1 MWQPRILTWLSSG
14 DARTSI
20 PRAMLIE
27 QLRIL
32 SRQVPICYLVLIV
45 NYLSIACALPA
56 AVPWPLRV
64 GVPVCFT
71 AVAFAGLF
79 RWKIGR
85 KPAISESALE
95 YLSRAPVPPVLLSFG
110 CCLWGS
116 LLFQRVGVELRLIIV
131 LLDFLAA
138 AASAYCL
145 ASFPRAAAIVLLA
158 SVLPIFLRMLGSGD
172 PLLIYLACDLL
183 IVTLL
188 LMMMLSTYH
197 YRLVK
202 LVTSRVK
209 TAARHERS
217 RIAEAIALE
226 EKAKAHEMAE
236 TDTLT
241 KLPNRRGFLNSLDR
255 TIERHTSENS
265 AFAVA
270 MLDLDGFKP
279 INDAFGH
286 AIGDLLLVEVAR
298 RLLVAAGPESIVA
311 RLGGD
316 EFSIIWPHAGS
327 SKEACQTAATIC
339 DDLAK
344 PFSFEHVTIRLS
356 ASCGV
361 ALFPDGGRE
370 ASRLLEHADMAL
382 YNTKRN
388 GRNGV
393 SLFSNAIENHLR
405 RKAEIEQMLQSPDV
419 HADLAMVFQ
428 PIVNLQGLRLASFE
442 ALARWNS
449 ETHGNIPPDEFIPL
463 AEQAGFVA
471 DVGDVLFEKA
481 IVQAAKWPKEITLSF
496 NLSALQ
502 LCSSTTPLRLLSIM
516 SGHYFEPARLSIEIT
531 ETALLADFDTARYTI
546 QELRAA
552 GMRIVLDDFGA
563 GHSWIGYL
571 REMVFDAIKIDGAL
585 VDNIVHSQESR
596 ALLSG
601 VLRLCCAIGTPTI
614 AERVETR
621 DQAEILKELGCN
633 AAQGF
638 LFGRPM
644 LGDDAQ
650 GFIMT
655 SVGESS
661 AA

>member
-1 MWQPRILTWLSSG
+1 MRQPPILSWLMSG
-14 DARTSI
+14 DARASI
-20 PRAMLIE
+20 SRAMLIE

-45 NYLSIACALPA
+45 NNLTIACALPV
-56 AVPWPLRV
+56 AVPWVLRV
-64 GVPVCFT
+64 AAPGCLI
-71 AVAFAGLF
+71 AAAFAGLF
-79 RWKIGR
+79 HWALRR
-85 KPAISESALE
+85 KPAITEDALK
-95 YLSRAPVPPVLLSFG
+95 YLSRAPALAVILSFG
-110 CCLWGS
+110 CCQWGS
-116 LLFQRVGVELRLIIV
+116 LLFAHVDAEARVIIV
-131 LLDFLAA
+131 LLDYLVA
-138 AASAYCL
+138 AASAYCF
-145 ASFPRAAAIVLLA
+145 ASFPGAARIALLA
-158 SVLPIFLRMLGSGD
+158 STFPMFLRLLGSGD
-172 PLLIYLACDLL
+172 PLLVYLACNLL

-188 LMMMLSTYH
+188 LMLMLSTY
-197 YRLVK
+197 YQRLVK
-202 LVTSRVK
+202 LVTLRVK
-209 TAARHERS
+209 TAARRERS

-226 EKAKAHEMAE
+226 EKAKANEMAE

-255 TIERHTSENS
+255 IIEQYASQRS

-298 RLLVAAGPESIVA
+298 RLLVAAGPQSIVA

-316 EFSIIWPHAGS
+316 EFSIILPHAGS
-327 SKEACQTAATIC
+327 SQVACQAATTIC

-361 ALFPDGGRE
+361 TLFPDGGRD

-393 SLFSNAIENHLR
+393 SLFSNTIENHLR

-428 PIVNLQGLRLASFE
+428 PIVNLQGPRLASFE

-496 NLSALQ
+496 NLSAVQ

-516 SGHYFEPARLSIEIT
+516 AGHYFEPDRLSIEIT

-546 QELRAA
+546 QQLRAA
-552 GMRIVLDDFGA
+552 GMKIVLDDFGA

-571 REMVFDAIKIDGAL
+571 REMVFDAIKIDGTL
-585 VDNIVHSQESR
+585 IDNIVYSPESR

-601 VLRLCCAIGTPTI
+601 VLKLCSAIGTPTV

-621 DQAEILKELGCN
+621 DQAELLRDLGCD

-644 LGDDAQ
+644 LGDEAHR
-650 GFIMT
+650 FIVT
-655 SVGESS
+655 SIEASS

>member
-1 MWQPRILTWLSSG
+1 MRQPPILSWLTSG
-14 DARTSI
+14 GTCASI
-20 PRAMLIE
+20 SRALLIE
-27 QLRIL
+27 RLRIL
-32 SRQVPICYLVLIV
+32 SKLVPICYFVLIV
-45 NYLSIACALPA
+45 NNLTIACALPV
-56 AVPWPLRV
+56 AVPWLLRV
-64 GVPVCFT
+64 GAPGCLT
-71 AVAFAGLF
+71 AAAFAVLF
-79 RWKIGR
+79 YWKLGR
-85 KPAISESALE
+85 QTAITEGALK
-95 YLSRAPVPPVLLSFG
+95 YLSRVAALSVMLSLG

-116 LLFQRVGVELRLIIV
+116 LLFEHVDAESRAIIT
-131 LLDFLAA
+131 LLDYLTIV
-138 AASAYCL
+138 ASAYCL
-145 ASFPRAAAIVLLA
+145 ASFPSAARIALWVPA
-158 SVLPIFLRMLGSGD
+158 LPIFIKLLGSGD
-172 PLLIYLACDLL
+172 ALLVYLDCDLL

-188 LMMMLSTYH
+188 LMVVLSTY
-197 YRLVK
+197 YDRLVK

-209 TAARHERS
+209 TAARRERS

-226 EKAKAHEMAE
+226 EKAKAKKMAE

-255 TIERHTSENS
+255 IIEQHTSGQS

-286 AIGDLLLVEVAR
+286 AIGDLLLVEVAH
-298 RLLVAAGPESIVA
+298 RLSAAAGPQSIVA

-316 EFSIIWPHAGS
+316 EFSIILPHAGS
-327 SKEACQTAATIC
+327 SQVACQAAMTIC
-339 DDLAK
+339 DELAK

-361 ALFPDGGRE
+361 ALFPDGGRD

-393 SLFSNAIENHLR
+393 SLFSNTIENHLR

-449 ETHGNIPPDEFIPL
+449 EAYGNIPPDEFIPL

-496 NLSALQ
+496 NLSAVQ

-516 SGHYFEPARLSIEIT
+516 AAHYFEPDRLSIEIT

-546 QELRAA
+546 QQLRAA

-571 REMVFDAIKIDGAL
+571 REMVFDTIKIDGTL
-585 VDNIVHSQESR
+585 IDNIAYSQESR

-601 VLRLCCAIGTPTI
+601 VLKLCSAIGTPTV
-614 AERVETR
+614 AERVETL

-644 LGDDAQ
+644 LGDEAHQ
-650 GFIMT
+650 FIAT
-655 SVGESS
+655 SAGASS

>member
-1 MWQPRILTWLSSG
+1 MRQSSIPSWLRI
-14 DARTSI
+14 DDPHTSI
-20 PRAMLIE
+20 ARAMLIE

-45 NYLSIACALPA
+45 NNLTIACALPA
-56 AVPWPLRV
+56 AVPWMPRI
-64 GVPVCFT
+64 GVPGSLT
-71 AVAFAGLF
+71 MAALAGLVY
-79 RWKIGR
+79 WTKLGR
-85 KPAISESALE
+85 KFAMTESASKHLARMRALSVTLNFACSLWALWLFE
-95 YLSRAPVPPVLLSFG
+95 FVDVESRAMVVLLVSLATAG
-110 CCLWGS
+110 C
-116 LLFQRVGVELRLIIV
+116 
-131 LLDFLAA
+131 
-138 AASAYCL
+138 AYCL
-145 ASFPRAAAIVLLA
+145 ASFPAAARLTLLVSGAPIVLRLLA
-158 SVLPIFLRMLGSGD
+158 SGD
-172 PLLIYLACDLL
+172 HTLIYIAGDLSL
-183 IVTLL
+183 MNLL
-188 LMMMLSTYH
+188 LMIVLTTY
-197 YRLVK
+197 YRRLVK
-202 LVTSRVK
+202 LITSRVK
-209 TAARHERS
+209 IAARRERS

-226 EKAKAHEMAE
+226 EKAKAKEMAE

-241 KLPNRRGFLNSLDR
+241 KLPNRRGFLSRLDR
-255 TIERHTSENS
+255 AIEQHSS
-265 AFAVA
+265 GDGGFAVA

-298 RLLVAAGPESIVA
+298 RLLVAAGAQSIVA

-316 EFSIIWPHAGS
+316 EFSIILPHAS
-327 SKEACQTAATIC
+327 SAQVACQAATTIC
-339 DDLAK
+339 DDLAR

-361 ALFPDGGRE
+361 ALFPHGGRD
-370 ASRLLEHADMAL
+370 AGRLLEHADMAL

-393 SLFSNAIENHLR
+393 SLFSNLIENHLR
-405 RKAEIEQMLQSPDV
+405 RKAEIEQMLQSPNI

-428 PIVNLQGLRLASFE
+428 PIVNLQGARLTSFE

-481 IVQAAKWPKEITLSF
+481 IIQAARWPKDITLSF

-516 SGHYFEPARLSIEIT
+516 AAHYFEPHRLSIEIT

-546 QELRAA
+546 EQLRAA

-571 REMVFDAIKIDGAL
+571 REMVFDAIKIDGTL
-585 VDNIVHSQESR
+585 VDHIVGSEESR

-601 VLRLCCAIGTPTI
+601 VLQLCSAIGTPTV
-614 AERVETR
+614 AERVETVR
-621 DQAEILKELGCN
+621 QAELLKELG
-633 AAQGF
+633 
-638 LFGRPM
+638 
-644 LGDDAQ
+644 
-650 GFIMT
+650 
-655 SVGESS
+655 
-661 AA
+661 

>member
-1 MWQPRILTWLSSG
+1 MRQPPILSWLTSG
-14 DARTSI
+14 DTRASI
-20 PRAMLIE
+20 SRAMLTE

-45 NYLSIACALPA
+45 NNLTIACALPM
-56 AVPWPLRV
+56 AVPLVFRV
-64 GVPVCFT
+64 GAPGCFT
-71 AVAFAGLF
+71 TAAFAGLF
-79 RWKIGR
+79 HWKLGR
-85 KPAISESALE
+85 KPTTTESALK
-95 YLSRAPVPPVLLSFG
+95 YLSRVRALSLVLSFG
-110 CCLWGS
+110 CCLWAA
-116 LLFQRVGVELRLIIV
+116 LLFDYLDAESRAIVV
-131 LLDFLAA
+131 LLDYLAIVV
-138 AASAYCL
+138 STYCL
-145 ASFPRAAAIVLLA
+145 ASFASARLMLLA
-158 SVLPIFLRMLGSGD
+158 SILPIFFKLLLSND
-172 PLLIYLACDLL
+172 PLLAYLACDLL
-183 IVTLL
+183 IVTLI
-188 LMMMLSTYH
+188 LMIMLTTYR

-209 TAARHERS
+209 MAARRERS
-217 RIAEAIALE
+217 RIAEAVALE
-226 EKAKAHEMAE
+226 EKAKANEMAE

-241 KLPNRRGFLNSLDR
+241 KLPNRRGFLNTLNR
-255 TIERHTSENS
+255 TIEEHASKEST
-265 AFAVA
+265 FAVA

-286 AIGDLLLVEVAR
+286 AIGDLLLVEVAH
-298 RLLVAAGPESIVA
+298 RLLAAAGRQSIVA

-316 EFSIIWPHAGS
+316 EFSIILPHADS
-327 SKEACQTAATIC
+327 AQVACEAATTIC

-344 PFSFEHVTIRLS
+344 PFSFERVAIRLS

-361 ALFPDGGRE
+361 ALFPDGGRD

-393 SLFSNAIENHLR
+393 SLFSNTIENHLR

-428 PIVNLQGLRLASFE
+428 PIVNLQGPRLASFE

-516 SGHYFEPARLSIEIT
+516 AGHYFEPGRLSIEIT

-546 QELRAA
+546 QQLRAA

-571 REMVFDAIKIDGAL
+571 REMVFDAIKIDGTL

-601 VLRLCCAIGTPTI
+601 VLKLCSAIGTPTV
-614 AERVETR
+614 AERVETL
-621 DQAEILKELGCN
+621 DQAEILKELGCD

-644 LGDDAQ
+644 LGEEAHRY
-650 GFIMT
+650 IVT
-655 SVGESS
+655 SS
-661 AA
+661 AASSAA